1 MALQKE
7 DISEIVKA
15 FQSKDVDTGC
25 IEVQV
30 ALWTKRIAYLTEH
43 FKVHKKD
50 HHSRRGL
57 IQLVNRRRKSLDYLK
72 RKDFNRYKTL
82 IKELGIRK

>member
-1 MALQKE
+1 MTLQNKVKS
-7 DISEIVKA
+7 DIVKQ
-15 FQSKDVDTGC
+15 FQSRMKDTGR

-43 FKVHKKD
+43 FKIHKKD

-57 IQLVNRRRKSLDYLK
+57 IQLVNKRRKSLDYLK
-72 RKDFNRYKTL
+72 RKDVKRYQGL
-82 IKELGIRK
+82 IKSLGLRK